1 MRRHLITWFLDCLG
15 TINFTNFTIFL
26 CVYRIAWREKQSDVI
41 LLEKLFLVEQMATGK
56 NNNISRQK
64 NNCFV
69 MKVQFILLNFKFE
82 SSRSKRIDLLASYVK
97 INSNNFDFKVNT
109 YMDVNKRQ
117 CMTPSGKTYLTY
129 LQTFCTF
136 LNRIPSVF

>member
-1 MRRHLITWFLDCLG
+1 
-15 TINFTNFTIFL
+15 
-26 CVYRIAWREKQSDVI
+26 
-41 LLEKLFLVEQMATGK
+41 MATGK

-64 NNCFV
+64 NNCFD
-69 MKVQFILLNFKFE
+69 MKVQFILLNFKFD
-82 SSRSKRIDLLASYVK
+82 SSRCKRIDLLASYEK
-97 INSNNFDFKVNT
+97 KNSNNFDFKVNT